1 MWQLKKVA
9 SCVGLIILFELVQLF
24 LQVKKAEAPYYH
36 FFSNLLSC
44 YQILVLSFCILTIV
58 TDELVFKRFSKTKF
72 KIFSVGLF
80 LVLVIACESV
90 CAYLLHH
97 PKSIS
102 RGLHLFRKYYREFD
116 MNLIQFN
123 HAFSEYDSSLFY
135 KLKSRKEFVYTN
147 PEFSDS
153 FRTNSKGFRDD
164 EVSLS
169 DPVILFLG
177 DSYTLGWGV
186 EQHDTYPSIIERKTG
201 YKGLNAGVSSY
212 GTARESIVLSS
223 LDTSNVEFIVWQYC
237 YNDAIENKTYVD
249 NNFVLP
255 IRSREEYDKRV
266 KEANWNARYFPGK
279 YFLTIANLLRQK
291 FQAKPRDVAADKAR
305 VLKEGEENAANF
317 LAIVERS
324 KINWAKTKMIV
335 IELNYRESG
344 SQFITALQKTVN
356 RRAGQ
361 AAFLKNLT
369 VVNVSPLL
377 GKEDYYILDIH
388 LTRQGN
394 LKVGDHLAGI
404 IQELAHLR
412 E

>member
-9 SCVGLIILFELVQLF
+9 SCVGLIILFELVQVF
-24 LQVKKAEAPYYH
+24 LKIKQADAPYYH

-44 YQILVLSFCILTIV
+44 YQILVLSFCIFSIV

-72 KIFSVGLF
+72 KIFSIGLF
-80 LVLVIACESV
+80 LVLVIVCESV
-90 CAYLLHH
+90 CAYLIHH

-102 RGLHLFRKYYREFD
+102 RGLHIFRRYYREFD
-116 MNLIQFN
+116 MNFIQFN
-123 HAFSEYDSSLFY
+123 HDFSEYDPALFY
-135 KLKSRKEFVYTN
+135 KLKNRKQFVYTN

-164 EVSLS
+164 EASIS
-169 DPVILFLG
+169 DPAILFLG

-186 EQHDTYPSIIERKTG
+186 EQEDTYASIVEKKTG
-201 YKGLNAGVSSY
+201 LTGLNAGVSSY

-223 LDTSNVEFIVWQYC
+223 LDTSNVRFIVWQYC
-237 YNDAIENKTYVD
+237 YNDAIENKVYVD
-249 NNFVLP
+249 NKFVLP
-255 IRSREEYDKRV
+255 IRSRQEYDNRV
-266 KEANWNARYFPGK
+266 KEADWNATYFPGK

-291 FQAKPRDVAADKAR
+291 FQAKARDVSADKAR
-305 VLKEGEENAANF
+305 ALTEGEENAANF

-324 KINWAKTKMIV
+324 KINWAQTKMIV

-344 SQFITALQKTVN
+344 SQFITALQKMVT
-356 RRAGQ
+356 REAGQ
-361 AAFLKNLT
+361 KPFLKNVT
-369 VVNVSPLL
+369 VVNVNPLL

-388 LTRQGN
+388 LTIQGN
-394 LKVGDHLAGI
+394 LKVGNKLADVI
-404 IQELAHLR
+404 KKLHVR